1 MTADVTK
8 TWIAFMDVA
17 ATTDRDGGP
26 MKFDLFK
33 DAAWRRKIADPA
45 IKGTVNVTLS
55 TGKTVKVNSKLLGLL
70 RILADELA
78 KDDPRLN

>member
-1 MTADVTK
+1 MSSDVTK

-17 ATTDRDGGP
+17 GMTDRDGGP

-45 IKGTVNVTLS
+45 IKGTVTVTLS

-78 KDDPRLN
+78 KNDPRLN